1 MQYDE
6 LRKQVTAALKA
17 KDKVRLSILR
27 QVLGDVD
34 AFRIDNKLEEV
45 AEQNV
50 NDSIKKTLKQTSE
63 TLEASI
69 KSGTDQDRTD
79 KLAKQVSIL
88 EELLPPQVEGEA
100 LKAIVK
106 ETIAEIGATSMKDM
120 KAIMANISD
129 KTGGNFD
136 KSSVAAFAKE
146 AFAN

>member
-106 ETIAEIGATSMKDM
+106 
-120 KAIMANISD
+120 
-129 KTGGNFD
+129 
-136 KSSVAAFAKE
+136 
-146 AFAN
+146 

>member
-69 KSGTDQDRTD
+69 KSGTDQDRC
-79 KLAKQVSIL
+79 
-88 EELLPPQVEGEA
+88 
-100 LKAIVK
+100 
-106 ETIAEIGATSMKDM
+106 
-120 KAIMANISD
+120 
-129 KTGGNFD
+129 
-136 KSSVAAFAKE
+136 
-146 AFAN
+146 